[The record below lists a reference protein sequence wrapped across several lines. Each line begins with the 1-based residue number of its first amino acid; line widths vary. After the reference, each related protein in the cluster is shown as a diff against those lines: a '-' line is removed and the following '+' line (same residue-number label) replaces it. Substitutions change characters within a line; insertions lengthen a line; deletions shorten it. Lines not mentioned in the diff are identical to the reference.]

1 MIPAD
6 IWRSANEMIRLFG
19 EDAQLRAASRADA
32 LLAEGDVQ
40 EFAVWKQIANAI
52 GDLQRHRPAA
62 GKETH

>member
-62 GKETH
+62 GEELH